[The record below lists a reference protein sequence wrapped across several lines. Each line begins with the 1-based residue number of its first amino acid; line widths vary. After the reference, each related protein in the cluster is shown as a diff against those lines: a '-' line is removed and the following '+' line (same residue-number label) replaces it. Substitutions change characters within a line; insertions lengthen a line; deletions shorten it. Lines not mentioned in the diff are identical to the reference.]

1 MKNDSRR
8 KRQSTGSSDTPSCDI
23 ARIEKLGCRLSWAGE
38 FQDENV
44 QLIESNCQ
52 LRSRIAE
59 LIGSRINKSGDEGNV
74 KMVEELR
81 EELHR
86 ANLEIKRFQD
96 AIESNPMLTEAL
108 VNAEEG

>member
-1 MKNDSRR
+1 
-8 KRQSTGSSDTPSCDI
+8 
-23 ARIEKLGCRLSWAGE
+23 
-38 FQDENV
+38 V

-108 VNAEEG
+108 VNAEEGEAERWKKMYDMACRERDGAIKNADLSLSLRDARKIM

>member
-1 MKNDSRR
+1 M
-8 KRQSTGSSDTPSCDI
+8 
-23 ARIEKLGCRLSWAGE
+23 
-38 FQDENV
+38 

-108 VNAEEG
+108 VNAEEGEAERWKKMYDMACRERDGAIKNADLSLSLRDAKKIM